1 MYCAMPAIEAPA
13 HARRSS
19 GFATLTVLGLVAVA
33 ALLCAGALHDAL
45 FGEQLATS
53 RMLHQRASALADHGV
68 DDAVF
73 RVAAQDA
80 PRDLDY
86 SIQPYPPSEDS
97 VSVSVRHV
105 GSTPLPRGFSAGRME
120 QHRLEIQSTAH
131 TVRGI
136 VVTQVQGATRVL
148 PAAAPAAAAAP

>member
-1 MYCAMPAIEAPA
+1 MSCAMRQVEASGRP
-13 HARRSS
+13 RRCS

-68 DDAVF
+68 DDAVI
-73 RVAAQDA
+73 RIAALEA
-80 PRDLDY
+80 PQDLDY

-105 GSTPLPRGFSAGRME
+105 GSTPMPRGFSAGRMAL
-120 QHRLEIQSTAH
+120 HRLEIHSTAH
-131 TVRGI
+131 TARGI
-136 VVTQVQGATRVL
+136 GMTQVQGATRVL
-148 PAAAPAAAAAP
+148 PAAAPATATP